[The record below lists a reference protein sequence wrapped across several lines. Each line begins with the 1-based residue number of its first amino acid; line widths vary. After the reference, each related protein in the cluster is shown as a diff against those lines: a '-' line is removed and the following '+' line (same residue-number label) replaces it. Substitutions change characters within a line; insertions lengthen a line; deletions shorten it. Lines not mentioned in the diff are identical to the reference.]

1 MEEEFTKIGDR
12 LVVVDEGWEV
22 VGMVLEILTWATKG
36 LRWESLYQVQV
47 GEGEDQRFSLVH
59 VQFEI
64 ALRLPCGN
72 VHWIAG
78 MCETGALKLGLAG
91 GITLKIHHWSIHDS

>member
-12 LVVVDEGWEV
+12 LVVVNEDWEV
-22 VGMVLEILTWATKG
+22 VGMVLGILTWATKG
-36 LRWESLYQVQV
+36 LRWESLYQVQA
-47 GEGEDQRFSLVH
+47 GEGEDQKFSLVH
-59 VQFEI
+59 VQFKI

-78 MCETGALKLGLAG
+78 MCETGSLEIRFGWR
-91 GITLKIHHWSIHDS
+91 HHFENISLEYT